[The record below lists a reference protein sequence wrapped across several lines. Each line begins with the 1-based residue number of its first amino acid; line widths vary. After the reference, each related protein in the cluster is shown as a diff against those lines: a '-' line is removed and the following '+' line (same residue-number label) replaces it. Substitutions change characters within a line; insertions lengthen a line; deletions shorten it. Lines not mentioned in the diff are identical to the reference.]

1 MKAIKTVFYSDP
13 SHGWLRVP
21 KKILSELRIEKE
33 ISSFSYMKGKY
44 VYLEEDADLTLF
56 AERVGNFDEWKE
68 LMSESYSDSSS
79 AIRRYSRYEIVDEDI
94 VEKVR
99 ESMFSLFD
107 PTLYGNRKAVSQIKR
122 ATIDT
127 LRFWNEHYKFG
138 YSL

>member
-21 KKILSELRIEKE
+21 KQILSELGIEKE

-56 AERVGNFDEWKE
+56 AEKVQNFDEWKE

-79 AIRRYSRYEIVDEDI
+79 AIRRYSRYEIVDETTIEAIRSQMLDRFAGQ
-94 VEKVR
+94 KK
-99 ESMFSLFD
+99 SLS
-107 PTLYGNRKAVSQIKR
+107 RIKR

-127 LRFWNEHYKFG
+127 LKFWNTYYKMGFTI
-138 YSL
+138 